1 MQNIRTIAELKNSIK
16 LIDTERDIQE
26 RLLKEQ
32 FQITYESLKPIYL
45 LKSTIDEVTSSPFLI
60 DKILG
65 TTIGIATGY
74 LSRKAFVG
82 ASGNIVRKLIGSVL
96 QFGVTNLVAQHADSI
111 KSFGK
116 VILQYVSSRKETK
129 I

>member
-32 FQITYESLKPIYL
+32 FQVTYESLKPIYL
-45 LKSTIDEVTSSPFLI
+45 LKSTIDEVTSFPFFI

-82 ASGNIVRKLIGSVL
+82 SSGNIVRKLIGSVL
-96 QFGVTNLVAQHADSI
+96 QFGVANLVAKHADTI
-111 KSFGK
+111 KSFGNIIIQFLPSK
-116 VILQYVSSRKETK
+116 KRN
-129 I
+129 